1 MAAAT
6 AVDVADALRTLV
18 TQRAMR
24 RPSSASPVVH
34 YSEIVPEHNEENR
47 RDDWSSRIPAVQQ
60 LDHFLPSVENMEKNL
75 AQLFEQ
81 RSLTYQ
87 AIQREVLDR
96 EKGAEVALLRCREAE
111 TRCWEAER
119 QLERYKQNER
129 LLKATQEEIRVLWM
143 YVEKAKAENE
153 KLQESLEEKDSQ
165 IEALQAELNKG
176 SEGTTITSPGMP
188 KVLRSGTRV
197 TSKIMRIEKPVE
209 KPRKKNGK
217 KKGMHGPSGC

>member
-1 MAAAT
+1 MT

-18 TQRAMR
+18 TQRACQR

-34 YSEIVPEHNEENR
+34 YSEIVPEHNEGNR

-60 LDHFLPSVENMEKNL
+60 LDHFLPCVENMEKNL
-75 AQLFEQ
+75 AVLSEQ
-81 RSLTYQ
+81 RLLTYQ

-143 YVEKAKAENE
+143 YVEKGKAENV
-153 KLQESLEEKDSQ
+153 KLQESLAEKDLQ

-176 SEGTTITSPGMP
+176 SDTTTSGMP
-188 KVLRSGTRV
+188 KVLRQGNGRM
-197 TSKIMRIEKPVE
+197 TSKMMSQKVIE
-209 KPRKKNGK
+209 KPRKKTGK
-217 KKGMHGPSGC
+217 KKGGLHGPSGC